1 MHEILVIGFLLFPAN
16 EQAAEA
22 VKSGV
27 GALDYPAAGAVAGG
41 GGIDQLIRI
50 DPECAFDSPTARVGS
65 ESPRHRSLCRRK
77 DRE

>member
-22 VKSGV
+22 VEPGV

-41 GGIDQLIRI
+41 AASINLFASTQNVHLIV
-50 DPECAFDSPTARVGS
+50 P
-65 ESPRHRSLCRRK
+65 L
-77 DRE
+77 RE